1 MITTI
6 HASGHS
12 HGSRNGQENGVPR
25 LGDAALLVFDCVGRP
40 IRPDTKLSK
49 VYASPG
55 ELRAFRRRLVAKA
68 GQAHWNVN
76 LVRVRITADT
86 TFTDVILGIAH

>member
-1 MITTI
+1 MIAI
-6 HASGHS
+6 HANGDS
-12 HGSRNGQENGVPR
+12 HGSRNADKNCVPR

-49 VYASPG
+49 VYGSQG
-55 ELRAFRRRLVAKA
+55 ELRAFRRRLVARA
-68 GQAHWNVN
+68 GQADWSVN
-76 LVRVRITADT
+76 LVKVRITPDT